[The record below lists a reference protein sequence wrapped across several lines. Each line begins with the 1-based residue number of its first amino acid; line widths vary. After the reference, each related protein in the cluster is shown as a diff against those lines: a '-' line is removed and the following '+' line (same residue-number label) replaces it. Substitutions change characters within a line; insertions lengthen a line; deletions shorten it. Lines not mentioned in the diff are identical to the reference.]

1 MNKSNDNKRIIKVVA
16 PNIEWKYMYE
26 KEAEKIKNI
35 FENIINIYHIGSTA
49 INNIKA
55 KPIIDILVEVSN
67 VNQVDKYNH
76 AMEEIDYI
84 PKGENE
90 IPGRRYFQKGE
101 PLHTHH
107 VHVFETGNEEIN
119 RHLNFRDYLNSKP
132 EEAEEYSLLKEKLA
146 KEYRYDAR
154 GYTKGKSDFIKQID
168 IKAKIWRSKVEN
180 NKE

>member
-67 VNQVDKYNH
+67 VK
-76 AMEEIDYI
+76 
-84 PKGENE
+84 
-90 IPGRRYFQKGE
+90 R
-101 PLHTHH
+101 
-107 VHVFETGNEEIN
+107 
-119 RHLNFRDYLNSKP
+119 
-132 EEAEEYSLLKEKLA
+132 
-146 KEYRYDAR
+146 
-154 GYTKGKSDFIKQID
+154 
-168 IKAKIWRSKVEN
+168 
-180 NKE
+180 